1 MGNSPRTD
9 RIQEVSGAGRADPE
23 GQRAAGSA
31 EDSEAVRR
39 CLAGESDAFGE
50 IVARWQDRIYSAV
63 YRMTGDAEN
72 AKDLAQETFIR
83 AWSSLR
89 SYHGGAAFGTW
100 LYAIALNQVRS
111 DVRKR
116 RAQKRGAPI
125 SLDAQRGGSDYGR
138 GDDCGGND
146 GGALDPADTR
156 PGPDAAV
163 ATQEHVRILRV
174 AVAALDSDYR
184 EVIVLREFQDL
195 SYEEIAEATGVPVG
209 TVRSRLFRAR
219 DELRRVLDAK
229 VQS

>member
-9 RIQEVSGAGRADPE
+9 RIQEVSGAGRGDPD
-23 GQRAAGSA
+23 GQRATGSA
-31 EDSEAVRR
+31 EDMDAVRR

-63 YRMTGDAEN
+63 YRMTGDADN

-111 DVRKR
+111 DVRRR

-125 SLDAQRGGSDYGR
+125 SLDAQRAGTDEDR
-138 GDDCGGND
+138 GI
-146 GGALDPADTR
+146 DPADR
-156 PGPDAAV
+156 GPGPVDAS
-163 ATQEHVRILRV
+163 ATTEHVYILRK
-174 AVAALDSDYR
+174 AVAALDPDYR
-184 EVIVLREFQDL
+184 EVIVLREFEDL

-219 DELRRVLDAK
+219 EELRRVLDGR
-229 VQS
+229 VQP